1 MSDII
6 NKVHQQILNG
16 ASVSTDTRQIKENSV
31 FFALKGENFDANQF
45 AEQALEK
52 GALCAIVDD
61 QNLPDHEQILK
72 VDNVLE
78 TLQELAHMHR
88 NLFHI
93 PVIGI
98 TGSNGKTTT
107 KELVNAVLST
117 KYTTLC
123 TEGNLNNHIG
133 VPLTLLRLD
142 SSHEIAIVEMGA
154 NHVGEIA
161 FLTNLTRPGAGL
173 ITNIGKAHIEGFGSL
188 ENIVK
193 GKTELYGFLQST
205 DGTIFVN
212 KGNEILMSHLDEGKC
227 ITYGASEHCQY
238 SGRIESTDPFLQISF
253 RDPDQESDDRQWTQ
267 VKSNLLG
274 TYNFENIMA
283 AVAIGLHFGV
293 EPARIKDAIE
303 NYSPRNNRS
312 QLKHTQHNTLHMDA
326 YNANPSSMHAALD
339 NFFQLKTTSK
349 KGLILGDML
358 ELGEVSFDEH
368 QKVVDRIRKD
378 NYNLVILVGAE
389 FNRISFDKPVH
400 FHIFENTGQASAWLK
415 GHPVTGYTL
424 LIKGSRGIQL
434 EQLEDH
440 L

>member
-6 NKVHQQILNG
+6 NKVHQHILNG

-61 QNLPDHEQILK
+61 QNLPDHDQIVK

-107 KELVNAVLST
+107 KELVNAVLSG
-117 KYTTLC
+117 KYATLC

-133 VPLTLLRLD
+133 VPITLLRLH
-142 SSHEIAIVEMGA
+142 SAHEIAIVEMGA

-161 FLTNLTRPGAGL
+161 SLANLTRPGAGL

-193 GKTELYGFLQST
+193 AKTELYEFLRST

-238 SGRIESTDPFLQISF
+238 LGRIESTDPFLHISF
-253 RDPDQESDDRQWTQ
+253 RNPDEESENGQWIE
-267 VKSNLLG
+267 VESKLLG

-293 EPARIKDAIE
+293 DPARIKEAIE
-303 NYSPRNNRS
+303 NYLPRNNRS
-312 QLKHTQHNTLHMDA
+312 QLKHTKHNTIYMDA
-326 YNANPSSMHAALD
+326 YNANPSSMLVALD
-339 NFFQLKTTSK
+339 NFVQLKTTLK

-358 ELGEVSFDEH
+358 ELGKVSPDEH
-368 QKVVDRIRKD
+368 QKVVERISEE
-378 NYNLVILVGAE
+378 NYSLVILVGVE
-389 FNRISFDKPVH
+389 FSRISFDKPDH
-400 FHIFENTGQASAWLK
+400 FHVFENTEQASAWLTDNA
-415 GHPVTGYTL
+415 VSGYTL

-434 EQLEDH
+434 ERLEDQ